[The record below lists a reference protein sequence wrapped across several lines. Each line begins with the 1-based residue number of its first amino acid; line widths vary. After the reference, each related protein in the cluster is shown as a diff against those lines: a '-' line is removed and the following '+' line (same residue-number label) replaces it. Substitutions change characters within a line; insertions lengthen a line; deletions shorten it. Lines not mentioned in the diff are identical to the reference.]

1 MGHEDTGTWAE
12 GPGTGSWEPSQE
24 YSPPGSQRQRV
35 RRGKACPKRPE
46 VKYHMGLSGK
56 GVIGSLSGSG
66 VGDSSWISQ
75 EGAEG
80 KRGNEAM
87 PAQGVL
93 GT

>member
-1 MGHEDTGTWAE
+1 MH
-12 GPGTGSWEPSQE
+12 
-24 YSPPGSQRQRV
+24 
-35 RRGKACPKRPE
+35 PE
-46 VKYHMGLSGK
+46 VKHHMGLSGK
-56 GVIGSLSGSG
+56 GVIGGLSGSG

-80 KRGNEAM
+80 KRGNEAT